1 MGSHKYMNKDIHDS
15 IIYDTK
21 IGETTS
27 LLVSRKMV
35 INCVLKNQLF
45 CSCHGTLPIIYL
57 ENITLK
63 KLSYLQ
69 YDTNNLKFKA

>member
-1 MGSHKYMNKDIHDS
+1 MNKDIHDS

-57 ENITLK
+57 ENITLSEK
-63 KLSYLQ
+63 IKLPSV
-69 YDTNNLKFKA
+69 

>member
-1 MGSHKYMNKDIHDS
+1 MGSHKYTNKDIYDS
-15 IIYDTK
+15 TIYNTK

-45 CSCHGTLPIIYL
+45 RSCHGTLPIIYL
-57 ENITLK
+57 ENITLSEK
-63 KLSYLQ
+63 IKLPSV
-69 YDTNNLKFKA
+69 